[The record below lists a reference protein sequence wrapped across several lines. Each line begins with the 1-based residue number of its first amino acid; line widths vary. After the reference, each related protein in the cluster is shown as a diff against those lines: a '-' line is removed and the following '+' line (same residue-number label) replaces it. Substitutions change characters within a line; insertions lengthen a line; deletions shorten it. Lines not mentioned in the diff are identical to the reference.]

1 MLAHLVSSVRVE
13 TVPGTQL
20 LEQLASKLGLF
31 ILFSLPDFKLFQ
43 PITSAT
49 DHQVVELHTLPPA
62 AKGIQGLTHGGG
74 LGDRM
79 ARMTSG
85 HASECSTRYSTVSN
99 TFNGRGREDF
109 LGSRDFGDMIS

>member
-1 MLAHLVSSVRVE
+1 MHPAMLANLVSSVRVE

-20 LEQLASKLGLF
+20 LDQLASKLSF
-31 ILFSLPDFKLFQ
+31 FSLFPLPNFKLFQ

-49 DHQVVELHTLPPA
+49 DHQVIELHTLPST
-62 AKGIQGLTHGGG
+62 AKGIQRLTYGGG

-85 HASECSTRYSTVSN
+85 HTRECSTRYSTAWK
-99 TFNGRGREDF
+99 
-109 LGSRDFGDMIS
+109 